1 MIDLTD
7 SPSCQT
13 MKLFKQAYHVLL
25 QEPGAPH
32 PPLTARPASPFH
44 VVHSAPDSNTC
55 VPWHGMASSS
65 PGMWEH
71 MTSQQLSTSSVQHQ
85 VLCVWP
91 SPNLGCCLHQQ
102 EEQEVLVTCP
112 KYLPFDRSECKPLW
126 EPAISGG
133 VGWRTFAGICQGH
146 SKAFSGNGPCAY
158 IPPLPAPILVE
169 HRACSRFRK
178 LGQPVS
184 WVTHSLCRKHW
195 IPIMSQVVCI
205 ALDIKK
211 KKKWI
216 IQHACPQNVY
226 ALVGNTIMQINNNS
240 YHFLNIHSSQTL
252 WSLRLSKVNELD

>member
-1 MIDLTD
+1 MLPSRLWDTQGPKGLAVSFPVLARNVPTRGKGLHLTSSSIGWTSCTSLVLDLTD

-13 MKLFKQAYHVLL
+13 MKLFRQAYHVLL

-112 KYLPFDRSECKPLW
+112 KYLPFDL
-126 EPAISGG
+126 
-133 VGWRTFAGICQGH
+133 H
-146 SKAFSGNGPCAY
+146 
-158 IPPLPAPILVE
+158 
-169 HRACSRFRK
+169 
-178 LGQPVS
+178 
-184 WVTHSLCRKHW
+184 
-195 IPIMSQVVCI
+195 
-205 ALDIKK
+205 
-211 KKKWI
+211 
-216 IQHACPQNVY
+216 
-226 ALVGNTIMQINNNS
+226 
-240 YHFLNIHSSQTL
+240 
-252 WSLRLSKVNELD
+252 LSM